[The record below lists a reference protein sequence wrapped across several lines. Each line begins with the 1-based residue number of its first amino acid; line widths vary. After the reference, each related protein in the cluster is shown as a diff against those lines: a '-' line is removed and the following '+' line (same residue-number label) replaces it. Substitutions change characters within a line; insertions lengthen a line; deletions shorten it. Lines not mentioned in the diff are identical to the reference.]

1 MSLTYN
7 DHRVIPLKVG
17 STKHRFAFDTPK
29 GRFLERITVKKPTYY
44 RPIAQ
49 RKTTLIAYVA
59 RLAKLTDR
67 TRAKKHM
74 SKGNDAPAEPDARFA
89 TAVSAALSR
98 HGGYKSSKG
107 KYGKA
112 YQHVKQN
119 ALATRSYTRNKVQT
133 YETTPPP
140 SPPPLPTASSR
151 TPYRRST
158 PPRARSSPS
167 SSQETDDALNFN
179 FMTSS
184 IPSTSTLLSQGN
196 TLLTQS
202 KEARRAEKAAAARE
216 AKEDRRRRKAHGLA
230 AMKAA
235 HRSGRK

>member
-17 STKHRFAFDTPK
+17 STKHRFAFDVPK
-29 GRFLERITVKKPTYY
+29 SRFLERITVKKPTYY
-44 RPIAQ
+44 RPIAT
-49 RKTTLIAYVA
+49 RKTTLLAYVA

-74 SKGNDAPAEPDARFA
+74 SRGNDAPAEPDARFA
-89 TAVSAALSR
+89 SAVSAALSR

-112 YQHVKQN
+112 YQHVKQD
-119 ALATRSYTRNKVQT
+119 ALATRSYTRNKVRT
-133 YETTPPP
+133 YEATP
-140 SPPPLPTASSR
+140 PPPLPTASSR

-158 PPRARSSPS
+158 PSPS

-184 IPSTSTLLSQGN
+184 LPSTSTLLSQGSS
-196 TLLTQS
+196 LISQS

-216 AKEDRRRRKAHGLA
+216 AKEDRARRKAHAMA
-230 AMKAA
+230 AIKAA
-235 HRSGRK
+235 HRSGRKKN